1 MLRFKKNLKLNTQK
15 LHFSKNSSESNKAE
29 PFINIFSTYNQ
40 AEIALIKS
48 IFDNEALTYYIQDEN
63 LSQLYGAIPAR
74 IMVKKDQADFAIQLI
89 KKLSAPT
96 ADNND
101 VSFDPVPDENIE
113 DN

>member
-1 MLRFKKNLKLNTQK
+1 MLRFKKNFKLNTKK
-15 LHFSKNSSESNKAE
+15 LHFSKNSSESNKTDL
-29 PFINIFSTYNQ
+29 FINVFSTYNQ

-48 IFDNEALTYYIQDEN
+48 IFDNEALTYYIQGEN
-63 LSQLYGAIPAR
+63 LSQLYGAIPAQ
-74 IMVKKDQADFAIQLI
+74 IMVKKDQADLAIQLI